1 MRIERTPGH
10 PGPARFANRNL
21 ESRIMQKTALGL
33 SALLLMAATTTPAL
47 AQDVATPAHSA
58 GCVEYFGCLKYG
70 TLTPAQARTCRG
82 HPEFVE
88 VQSAAAPTA
97 PDARKASPIEQAAS
111 APIAPR
117 AAF

>member
-1 MRIERTPGH
+1 
-10 PGPARFANRNL
+10 
-21 ESRIMQKTALGL
+21 MQKTTLGL
-33 SALLLMAATTTPAL
+33 SDLLLMAATTTPGI
-47 AQDVATPAHSA
+47 AQDAAIPAHSA
-58 GCVEYFGCLKYG
+58 GCVEYFGCLEYG

-88 VQSAAAPTA
+88 VQSAAAVTA
-97 PDARKASPIEQAAS
+97 PDPRKASPVEHAAS

>member
-1 MRIERTPGH
+1 
-10 PGPARFANRNL
+10 
-21 ESRIMQKTALGL
+21 MQKTTLGL
-33 SALLLMAATTTPAL
+33 SALLLMAATTTPCL
-47 AQDVATPAHSA
+47 AQDAATPAHSA
-58 GCVEYFGCLKYG
+58 GCFEYFGCLKYG

>member
-1 MRIERTPGH
+1 
-10 PGPARFANRNL
+10 
-21 ESRIMQKTALGL
+21 MQKTTLGL
-33 SALLLMAATTTPAL
+33 SALLLMAATTTPCL
-47 AQDVATPAHSA
+47 GQDAATPAHSA
-58 GCVEYFGCLKYG
+58 GCFEYFGCLKYG

-88 VQSAAAPTA
+88 VQSAAAVTA
-97 PDARKASPIEQAAS
+97 PDPRKASPIEQAAS

>member
-1 MRIERTPGH
+1 
-10 PGPARFANRNL
+10 
-21 ESRIMQKTALGL
+21 MQKTTLGL
-33 SALLLMAATTTPAL
+33 SALLLMAATTTPCL
-47 AQDVATPAHSA
+47 AQDAATPAHSA
-58 GCVEYFGCLKYG
+58 GCFEYFGCLEYG

-88 VQSAAAPTA
+88 VQSAAAVTA
-97 PDARKASPIEQAAS
+97 PDPRKASPVEHAAS

>member
-1 MRIERTPGH
+1 
-10 PGPARFANRNL
+10 
-21 ESRIMQKTALGL
+21 MQKTTLGL
-33 SALLLMAATTTPAL
+33 SALLLMAATTTPCL
-47 AQDVATPAHSA
+47 AQDAATPAHSA
-58 GCVEYFGCLKYG
+58 GCFEYFGCLKYG

-88 VQSAAAPTA
+88 VQSAAAVTA
-97 PDARKASPIEQAAS
+97 PDPRKASPVEHAAS